1 MININGDKGTYTQ
14 QEVCRMLQQND
25 IKFRL
30 VYGKLQDSQSTRE
43 TLTAETGEELLKVK
57 EGGE

>member
-14 QEVCRMLQQND
+14 QEVCRLFQQND

-43 TLTAETGEELLKVK
+43 SLTAETGEEPLKVK